1 MSEQATEAGPL
12 TVDAAIAS
20 LIPPE
25 TEEVAPEAPEK
36 AAEEPEKPEGETSTP
51 EEAEVEPEEQAE
63 GEEGAEVAEAETLP
77 DPPLYWSPEGK
88 AKWPDL
94 SPEARAEILAQE
106 GPRETAVAKAKAE
119 AADVSANAIAELG
132 KVKALSEHLAEF
144 LPKAIEVFQSKW
156 GSDPDWVA
164 YATEFGAEAMTIAK
178 AQHDQDLAL
187 LQKTANATA
196 EAQTQAR
203 DAYIKAEF
211 ATLAEIAPDLAD
223 PVEGPKLRTE
233 ITKFLIDTGL
243 DAAAVRDISAVEMA
257 LARDAKLWREAKAAL
272 KAAPPKKPAAPAP
285 KATVRPSAA
294 AVAPNPSK
302 QAANRF
308 AQTRSV
314 DDAVALLLAGKA

>member
-25 TEEVAPEAPEK
+25 TEETAPEAPEK

-51 EEAEVEPEEQAE
+51 EEAEAEPEEQAE
-63 GEEGAEVAEAETLP
+63 VEEAPEEPEPVAAAE
-77 DPPLYWSPEGK
+77 PPAYWSKDAKAVFEAMTPEQQ
-88 AKWPDL
+88 AVV
-94 SPEARAEILAQE
+94 LAQE
-106 GPRETAVAKAKAE
+106 GPREEITAKVKAE
-119 AADVSANAIAELG
+119 AAASTAAANAELG

-294 AVAPNPSK
+294 AGAPNPSK